1 MQKDRDQQIELIIS
15 RLSEES
21 EDVEKSA
28 FEKYQKKLS
37 EVSSS
42 KSTET
47 STLQRKVKVLESQ
60 LEALKKQIETLV
72 QEKNVLENEK
82 NIIKS
87 SFITKEKDTAEM
99 LIELQKLRSQ
109 TAVSDE
115 IIESLERNFAK
126 RTEKERENHERKIEE
141 IRKEIGES
149 KMGHYKEM
157 EELSEKQGKE
167 LENMEERVRKVV
179 QRKENE
185 IVRLGEELRQK
196 GLEIEKYKEMLEKQR
211 RDLVKGNK
219 G

>member
-21 EDVEKSA
+21 ENVEKSA
-28 FEKYQKKLS
+28 FDKYQKKLS

-42 KSTET
+42 KSNET

-60 LEALKKQIETLV
+60 QEALKKQIETLI
-72 QEKNVLENEK
+72 QEKNALENEK
-82 NIIKS
+82 NNMKS
-87 SFITKEKDTAEM
+87 SFITKEKETAEM

-109 TAVSDE
+109 TVVSDE
-115 IIESLERNFAK
+115 IIGSLERNFTK
-126 RTEKERENHERKIEE
+126 RTEKERENHERKIDE
-141 IRKEIGES
+141 IRKEIGDL
-149 KMGHYKEM
+149 KMVQYKEM

-185 IVRLGEELRQK
+185 IVRLGEELKQK
-196 GLEIEKYKEMLEKQR
+196 GMEIEKYKEMLEKQR
-211 RDLVKGNK
+211 RDLMKGNK